1 LQYQPIPVEIAAL
14 SPDEDASVVTDY
26 LVNMECTTCGL
37 SLMQS
42 PRSAVN
48 RIVFC
53 TVCRCGGH
61 YADIVEERKAL
72 TSDFIT
78 MNELEDMLSAI
89 GQESE

>member
-1 LQYQPIPVEIAAL
+1 LKSQRFQQSEA
-14 SPDEDASVVTDY
+14 ERVVADY
-26 LVNMECTTCGL
+26 LVNIECTTCGL

-42 PRSAVN
+42 PRSAIN

-61 YADIVEERKAL
+61 YADVVDQRQAL
-72 TSDFIT
+72 TPDFIT

>member
-1 LQYQPIPVEIAAL
+1 MAA
-14 SPDEDASVVTDY
+14 DY
-26 LVNMECTTCGL
+26 LVNIECTACGL

-42 PRSAVN
+42 PRTAVN

-53 TVCRCGGH
+53 TVCRSGGH
-61 YADIVEERKAL
+61 YIDVVDDGKAL
-72 TSDFIT
+72 TPDFIT

>member
-1 LQYQPIPVEIAAL
+1 MVA
-14 SPDEDASVVTDY
+14 DY
-26 LVNMECTTCGL
+26 LVNIECTTCGL

-53 TVCRCGGH
+53 TVCRSGGH
-61 YADIVEERKAL
+61 YTDVVDDGKAL

>member
-1 LQYQPIPVEIAAL
+1 MVAN
-14 SPDEDASVVTDY
+14 Y
-26 LVNMECTTCGL
+26 LVNIECTACGL

-42 PRSAVN
+42 PRAAVN

-53 TVCRCGGH
+53 TVCRCGGP
-61 YADIVEERKAL
+61 YADIVREGKTL
-72 TSDFIT
+72 MPDFIT